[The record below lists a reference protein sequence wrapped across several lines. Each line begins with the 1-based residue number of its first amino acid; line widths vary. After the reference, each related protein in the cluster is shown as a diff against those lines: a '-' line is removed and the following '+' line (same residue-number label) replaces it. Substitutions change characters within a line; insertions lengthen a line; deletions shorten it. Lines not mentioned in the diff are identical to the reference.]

1 MKEAAMPLWVAVSGQ
16 VLSGGWGLCNLVVFG
31 ELVSLA
37 CRPLIAI
44 LNLDCSVCQEIIY
57 KSKE

>member
-1 MKEAAMPLWVAVSGQ
+1 MPLWVAVSGQ
-16 VLSGGWGLCNLVVFG
+16 VLPGGWGLCNLVVFG